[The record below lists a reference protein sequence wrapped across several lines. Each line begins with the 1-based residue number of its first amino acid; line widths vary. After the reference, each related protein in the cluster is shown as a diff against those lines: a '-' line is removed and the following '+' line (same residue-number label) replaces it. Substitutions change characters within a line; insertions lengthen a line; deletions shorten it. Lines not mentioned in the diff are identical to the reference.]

1 MPEALVAG
9 VWDRGARRPRA
20 FALGLAPALFVLS
33 AITIGPAIYL
43 VVTSLTPLNLV
54 DPRSALDFSHPLAN
68 YRDALTDSRFLN
80 SVFVQ
85 LELSVAT
92 VVLQLAAGL
101 AIALLLDHGS
111 RFLNAIRTAFLVPMV
126 LPPIVVAVI
135 WKVIYTPDVSPLH
148 RALAAI
154 GLPIKSLI
162 TNADTAIWAIV
173 AAETW
178 EWFPFTMLMVLAAL
192 QTIPV
197 EPIEAAKIDGAG
209 RWQLFRFIVLP
220 YLRPTLIV
228 CALFRLIDSIKAF
241 PLIYVLTNGGPGTA
255 TEVTNYYGF
264 VEAFNFSYW
273 GYGSAI
279 ATMMVAGVFLL
290 SWLIGRLDRGSVNDE

>member
-1 MPEALVAG
+1 MALFAVSAG
-9 VWDRGARRPRA
+9 WQTKRSHA
-20 FALGLAPALFVLS
+20 FALGLAPALVVLTL
-33 AITIGPAIYL
+33 ITLGPAIYL

-54 DPRSALDFSHPLAN
+54 NPRSAFDFSHPLGN

-80 SVFVQ
+80 SVWVQ
-85 LELSVAT
+85 VKLSVAT

-101 AIALLLDHGS
+101 AVALLLNAHS
-111 RFLNAIRTAFLVPMV
+111 RFLEAIRTAFLIPMV
-126 LPPIVVAVI
+126 LPPIVVAII
-135 WKVIYTPDVSPLH
+135 WKIIYTPDVSPLH
-148 RALAAI
+148 RALAAV
-154 GLPIKSLI
+154 GLPLSSLI

-173 AAETW
+173 VAETW
-178 EWFPFTMLMVLAAL
+178 EWFPFTMLMTLAAL
-192 QTIPV
+192 QMIPS
-197 EPIEAAKIDGAG
+197 EPIEAARIDGAG
-209 RWQLFRFIVLP
+209 RLQLFWYILLP
-220 YLRPTLIV
+220 FVRSTLVV
-228 CALFRLIDSIKAF
+228 CGLFRLIDSIKAF

-290 SWLIGRLDRGSVNDE
+290 SWIIGRLDTGLGDYE